1 MIQDNDQSKLTMC
14 LLQEIFKI
22 FIRYNNRLQR
32 EGSAYINRDS
42 GRYRDDIK
50 YICQL
55 INTLNYNNR
64 RVDITNEEITMS
76 LGSNQYVE
84 HIYFLIDSYIVY
96 ILQNMILKTRNDE
109 YIYYVYQYNNKINRN
124 VYIEV

>member
-1 MIQDNDQSKLTMC
+1 
-14 LLQEIFKI
+14 
-22 FIRYNNRLQR
+22 
-32 EGSAYINRDS
+32 
-42 GRYRDDIK
+42 
-50 YICQL
+50 
-55 INTLNYNNR
+55 
-64 RVDITNEEITMS
+64 MS

>member
-1 MIQDNDQSKLTMC
+1 MW

-76 LGSNQYVE
+76 LGQPVCGTHLFS
-84 HIYFLIDSYIVY
+84 D
-96 ILQNMILKTRNDE
+96 
-109 YIYYVYQYNNKINRN
+109 
-124 VYIEV
+124 